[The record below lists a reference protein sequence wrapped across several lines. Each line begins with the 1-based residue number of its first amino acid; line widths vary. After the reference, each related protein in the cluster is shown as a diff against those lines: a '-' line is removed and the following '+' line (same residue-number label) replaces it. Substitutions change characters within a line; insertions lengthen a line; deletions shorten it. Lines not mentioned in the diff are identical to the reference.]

1 MKRAVASV
9 DMSLD
14 GVIEHPER
22 WMFDHHDGEAAAY
35 AHQQLLASDALVMG
49 RRTYATLAKAWS
61 AAPTGSDVATRI
73 NTMPKYVVS
82 STLDRVDWHNTTII
96 SGDLPGEVSKLT
108 RAGQNLLLYGF
119 GPVAQTLMYHDLLD
133 ELRIWLHPVLVGSGN
148 LRDLL
153 FRHGSTARLRLV
165 RTRTFT
171 SGLVVLAYRPIA
183 GSAA

>member
-1 MKRAVASV
+1 MKRTVASV

-22 WMFDHHDGEAAAY
+22 WMFDHHDDEAAAY
-35 AHQQLLASDALVMG
+35 AHRQLLASDALVMG
-49 RRTYATLAKAWS
+49 RRTYQTLAGAWS
-61 AAPTGSDVATRI
+61 AAATDSDVATRI

-82 STLDRVDWHNTTII
+82 STLARADWGNTTII
-96 SGDLPGEVSKLT
+96 GDDLPGEVSKLM
-108 RAGQNLLLYGF
+108 RSGQNLLMYGF
-119 GPVAQTLMYHDLLD
+119 GPVAQTLMCHDLLD
-133 ELRIWLHPVLVGSGN
+133 ELRVWLHPVLLGRGN

-153 FRHGSTARLRLV
+153 FRDGSTAKLRLE

-171 SGLVVLAYRPIA
+171 SGLVVLVYRPIA